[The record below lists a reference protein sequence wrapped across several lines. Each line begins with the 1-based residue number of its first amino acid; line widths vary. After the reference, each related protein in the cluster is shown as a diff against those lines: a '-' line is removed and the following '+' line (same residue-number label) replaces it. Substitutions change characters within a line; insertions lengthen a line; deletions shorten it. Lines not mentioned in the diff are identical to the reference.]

1 MPDALPSLLALV
13 GPLVCV
19 AVALLPRP
27 ADGRPILAVLVPAA
41 GWVALAG
48 ALAAAVALL
57 AGADGT
63 AGAAARL
70 ARLDALSATM
80 LLLVAGLGLVVL
92 RYSRTYLDGHPR
104 RDAFLSDLALTV
116 GAVQVLV
123 VAGDLVV
130 LAAAWIGTSLALHRL
145 LVFFPERT
153 QAQLAARKKFVLSR
167 LGDLC
172 LIVAIVIL
180 ATSIG
185 ATSLEAVLAA
195 ARQAAASGVVPGG
208 LAVAA
213 VLIALAAVIKSAQ
226 APFHVWVPEVME
238 TPTPVSAL
246 LHAGIINAGG
256 YLVIRLADLVLL
268 SDPALLLLASF
279 GAATALFGAAVMQA
293 QTGVKVALAW
303 STIAQMGFM
312 TLQCGLG
319 AFQAAFLHIVAHGL
333 YKAYAFLA
341 AGSVLREPTA
351 WTEAPPRPVRLA
363 LWLGGA
369 ALVVLGGSALV
380 GVDPIAAPGPVLFG
394 LVLAFG
400 LVQLVWHASAGGT
413 DRAALARGL
422 ALAAAVAL
430 GFIIAQTAVALLLA
444 EVVPV
449 APRWPVAAVVAA
461 AVGLAAA
468 LLVLAQA
475 ELPHRAADPRWQAA
489 YVHLAS
495 GLYLDV
501 LANRLARRLL
511 IPAAAKEPAAWTP

>member
-1 MPDALPSLLALV
+1 MPDALPSLLALI

-19 AVALLPRP
+19 AVALLPRR
-27 ADGRPILAVLVPAA
+27 AAGGRPVLGVLAPAA

-63 AGAAARL
+63 QGAAARL

-104 RDAFLSDLALTV
+104 RDAFLADLALTV

-123 VAGDLVV
+123 VAGDLVL
-130 LAAAWIGTSLALHRL
+130 LAAAWIATSLALHRL

-153 QAQLAARKKFVLSR
+153 PAQLAARKKFVLSR

-172 LIVAIVIL
+172 LIVAIMIL
-180 ATSIG
+180 ATSTG

-195 ARQAAASGVVPGG
+195 ARQAAASGAVPDG
-208 LAVAA
+208 LAIAA

-226 APFHVWVPEVME
+226 VPFHVWVPEVME

-256 YLVIRLADLVLL
+256 YLAIRLADLV
-268 SDPALLLLASF
+268 LASF

-319 AFQAAFLHIVAHGL
+319 AFHAAFLHIVAHGL

-341 AGSVLREPTA
+341 AGSVLREPAA
-351 WTEAPPRPVRLA
+351 WTEAPRRPARLA

-369 ALVVLGGSALV
+369 ALAVLGGCALL

-400 LVQLVWHASAGGT
+400 LVHLVWHASAGGS

-422 ALAAAVAL
+422 AIAAAVAL
-430 GFIIAQTAVALLLA
+430 GFIVAQTAVALLLA

-449 APRWPVAAVVAA
+449 GPGGPVAAAVAA
-461 AVGLAAA
+461 MVGLAAA
-468 LLVLAQA
+468 LLVLGQA
-475 ELPHRAADPRWQAA
+475 ELHHRAADPRWQAA

-511 IPAAAKEPAAWTP
+511 LPAAKEPAAWTP

>member
-1 MPDALPSLLALV
+1 MPDVLPSLLALI
-13 GPLVCV
+13 GPLVCITV
-19 AVALLPRP
+19 AVLPR
-27 ADGRPILAVLVPAA
+27 LAGNRSVLAMLAPAA
-41 GWVALAG
+41 GWVAVAF
-48 ALAAAVALL
+48 ALSAAAALL

-63 AGAAARL
+63 QGTAARL
-70 ARLDALSATM
+70 VRLDALSASM

-92 RYSRTYLDGHPR
+92 RYSRTYLAGHPR
-104 RDAFLSDLALTV
+104 RDLFLADLALTV

-123 VAGDLVV
+123 IAGDLVL
-130 LAAAWIGTSLALHRL
+130 LAAAWIATSLALHRL
-145 LVFFPERT
+145 LVFFPERI

-172 LIVAIVIL
+172 VIAATVIL
-180 ATSIG
+180 ATSLG
-185 ATSLEAVLAA
+185 TTALDAVLAT
-195 ARQAAASGVVPGG
+195 ARQAAATGVVPAP

-213 VLIALAAVIKSAQ
+213 VLVAVAALLKSAQ
-226 APFHVWVPEVME
+226 VPFHVWVPEVME

-256 YLVIRLADLVLL
+256 YLAIRLADLVLL
-268 SDPALLLLASF
+268 SDTALLLLAVF

-319 AFQAAFLHIVAHGL
+319 AFHAAFLHIVAHGL
-333 YKAYAFLA
+333 YKAHAFLA
-341 AGSVLREPTA
+341 AGSVLREPAAAT
-351 WTEAPPRPVRLA
+351 APPRRQGRLA
-363 LWLGGA
+363 LWLGFA
-369 ALVVLGGSALV
+369 ALAVLGGSGLF

-400 LVQLVWHASAGGT
+400 LVHLVWHASFGGA
-413 DRAALARGL
+413 DRPALARGV
-422 ALAAAVAL
+422 AIAAAVAL
-430 GFIIAQTAVALLLA
+430 GFVAAQTAAGLLLA
-444 EVVPV
+444 GAVPV
-449 APRWPVAAVVAA
+449 GPGGPAAATIAAV
-461 AVGLAAA
+461 VGLAAA

-475 ELPHRAADPRWQAA
+475 ELPHRAHDPRWQAA

-501 LANRLARRLL
+501 LANRFARRLL
-511 IPAAAKEPAAWTP
+511 LPAAAKEPAAWTP